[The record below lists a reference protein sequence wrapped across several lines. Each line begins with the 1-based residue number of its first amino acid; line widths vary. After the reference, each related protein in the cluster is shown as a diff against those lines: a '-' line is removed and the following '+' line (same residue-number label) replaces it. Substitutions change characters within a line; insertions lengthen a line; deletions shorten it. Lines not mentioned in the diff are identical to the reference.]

1 MKGEKQN
8 ELWVISS
15 LCPRFF
21 LFLYTKKRP
30 QQARGRFPWRP
41 GTPIKAHRVSC
52 AAAGQMDF
60 SALHQFTDDEIGHN
74 CFGSSRGG
82 KKKHSVS
89 IIISDTV
96 FYLSASPLF
105 SAARRRLFPNERRP
119 RATRRP
125 SDVPLNCRHYYPG
138 CFSAAGIVGC
148 LFKAGR
154 MVESGR
160 GLESSR
166 QHNQT
171 WKWSEKLA
179 HS

>member
-15 LCPRFF
+15 LCLRRFYSYI
-21 LFLYTKKRP
+21 LKKRP
-30 QQARGRFPWRP
+30 QQARGRFLWRP

-74 CFGSSRGG
+74 CFSSSRGG
-82 KKKHSVS
+82 KKKDSVS

-96 FYLSASPLF
+96 FSLSASPPF
-105 SAARRRLFPNERRP
+105 SGARRRLFPNERRP
-119 RATRRP
+119 RATRHP
-125 SDVPLNCRHYYPG
+125 SDVPLNCRPAWERCRHYYPG

-171 WKWSEKLA
+171 A
-179 HS
+179 D

>member
-1 MKGEKQN
+1 MPTPFFYSYILKKGHNRHE
-8 ELWVISS
+8 VG
-15 LCPRFF
+15 F
-21 LFLYTKKRP
+21 
-30 QQARGRFPWRP
+30 RGTQER
-41 GTPIKAHRVSC
+41 PIKAHRVSC

-74 CFGSSRGG
+74 CFGSNRSGK

-96 FYLSASPLF
+96 FSLSASPLF
-105 SAARRRLFPNERRP
+105 SGARRRLFPNEQRP

-125 SDVPLNCRHYYPG
+125 SDVPLNCRPASERCCRYYPG

-154 MVESGR
+154 MVGSGR

-171 WKWSEKLA
+171 A
-179 HS
+179 D